1 MKTKNPV
8 LCAVCAAITCVLAP
22 LSVPIPGMIPITLAT
37 FAVMLSGILLGGR
50 SGALSQVV
58 YLIIGA
64 VGVPVCAGFT
74 PALPRLLGPTG
85 GYLVGYIPLA
95 FVCGAIY
102 SMWGK
107 NSRGVKK
114 YAVMLLGMI
123 AGTIVLYA
131 FGTAWFC
138 ILNRVDVSYAIA
150 LCVVPFLIGDAVK
163 IAVVMILAP
172 QLEKAI
178 AKIPDRIISKKTE
191 KINK

>member
-1 MKTKNPV
+1 
-8 LCAVCAAITCVLAP
+8 
-22 LSVPIPGMIPITLAT
+22 MIPITLAT

-50 SGALSQVV
+50 LGALSQVI

-74 PALPRLLGPTG
+74 PALPKLLGPTG

-114 YAVMLLGMI
+114 YAFMLLGMI
-123 AGTIVLYA
+123 AGTVVLYA

-138 ILNRVDVSYAIA
+138 ILNHVDVIYALT
-150 LCVVPFLIGDAVK
+150 LCVVPFLIGGTYLVSGRWKTRVSGA
-163 IAVVMILAP
+163 
-172 QLEKAI
+172 EKA
-178 AKIPDRIISKKTE
+178 R
-191 KINK
+191 

>member
-1 MKTKNPV
+1 MKTKNLV

-22 LSVPIPGMIPITLAT
+22 LSIPISGMIPITLAT

-50 SGALSQVV
+50 LGALSQVI

-74 PALPRLLGPTG
+74 PALPKLLGPTG

-107 NSRGVKK
+107 KSRGVKK
-114 YAVMLLGMI
+114 YAFMLLGMI
-123 AGTIVLYA
+123 AGTVVLYA
-131 FGTAWFC
+131 F
-138 ILNRVDVSYAIA
+138 RVVLHFEPCRCHLRADPVRRT
-150 LCVVPFLIGDAVK
+150 V
-163 IAVVMILAP
+163 
-172 QLEKAI
+172 
-178 AKIPDRIISKKTE
+178 PDRRRDQDRRRDDPRASA
-191 KINK
+191 